1 MDRVEIDAD
10 IEHGGHGSDSYFA
23 ILMTIERGAEAFDL
37 VAQYQRSV
45 GGAWDTLALF
55 TATIWSYYG
64 ECNRL
69 SNW

>member
-10 IEHGGHGSDSYFA
+10 IEHGGHGSGSYFA
-23 ILMTIERGAEAFDL
+23 ILMTIERGAEAFYLL

-55 TATIWSYYG
+55 IATI
-64 ECNRL
+64 
-69 SNW
+69 

>member
-10 IEHGGHGSDSYFA
+10 IEHGGHGSGSYLA
-23 ILMTIERGAEAFDL
+23 ILMTVERGAEAFDLL

-55 TATIWSYYG
+55 MVTMWSNYG
-64 ECNRL
+64 
-69 SNW
+69 